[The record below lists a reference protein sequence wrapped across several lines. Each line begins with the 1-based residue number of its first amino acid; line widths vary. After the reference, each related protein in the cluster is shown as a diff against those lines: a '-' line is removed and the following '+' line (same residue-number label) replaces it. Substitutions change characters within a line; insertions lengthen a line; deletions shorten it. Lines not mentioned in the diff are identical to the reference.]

1 MAAHAAGRAQIS
13 SVQFW
18 PSITHSLSSTIARE
32 KNAATAL
39 QAGQH
44 HRNIPLGRQRCSA
57 LRSRLQTWGRPRGA
71 SEHPLGATK
80 VLSATIAVADLGEAA
95 RRFQH
100 IYGLHP
106 SEPFTGE
113 VDGWDAMLVSF
124 ALSQSGQH
132 FELAV
137 PLPLSVDQDVD
148 IEHLPG
154 SGALARHLQQFGESL
169 CRMTLAVES
178 LAASRRYLDEHEV
191 TYTLREG
198 VHPVLWI
205 HPDYAC
211 GASIVL
217 HEQPQ

>member
-1 MAAHAAGRAQIS
+1 
-13 SVQFW
+13 
-18 PSITHSLSSTIARE
+18 
-32 KNAATAL
+32 
-39 QAGQH
+39 
-44 HRNIPLGRQRCSA
+44 
-57 LRSRLQTWGRPRGA
+57 
-71 SEHPLGATK
+71 
-80 VLSATIAVADLGEAA
+80 
-95 RRFQH
+95 
-100 IYGLHP
+100 
-106 SEPFTGE
+106 
-113 VDGWDAMLVSF
+113 MLVSF